1 MLSNK
6 NQHSTPSY
14 VRHDFLVDAH
24 QSKLRVDKF
33 VADRIAKVSRTRVQE
48 ALEEGLVRVNGQ
60 VVKANFKVK
69 PGDKVVVLSYE
80 EPEDYQVDP
89 EDIPLDIF
97 YEDDD
102 LVIVNKSP
110 NMVVHPGVGNF
121 SGTLLNALYFRYQK
135 EMKTGK
141 VRPVLVHRID
151 KETSGLLVVAKNE
164 RALNHLALQFK
175 EHSIQRKYL
184 ALVWGTFEE
193 KNGTIQGNIGR
204 SLKDR
209 KKFTVHADAE
219 LGKHATTHYKVLES
233 FHFTSLLEC
242 QLETGR
248 THQIRVH
255 MKHIGHTLF
264 NDSFYGG
271 DKILKGVVFSKYKQ
285 FVNNTFAILPRQA
298 LHAKSLG
305 FVHPSTES
313 WVLFDSE
320 LPKDFEGALNR
331 WRKLAENQTFNG

>member
-1 MLSNK
+1 MSNK

-80 EPEDYQVDP
+80 EPEDYQVEP
-89 EDIPLDIF
+89 EDIPLNIF

-135 EMKTGK
+135 EMKLGK
-141 VRPVLVHRID
+141 IQPVLVHRID
-151 KETSGLLVVAKNE
+151 KGTSGLLVVAKNE

-184 ALVWGTFEE
+184 ALVWGTFEQ
-193 KNGTIQGNIGR
+193 KHGTIQGNIGR

-209 KKFTVHADAE
+209 KKFTVHSDAE
-219 LGKHATTHYKVLES
+219 SGKPATTHYKVLES

-264 NDSFYGG
+264 NDAFYGG

-285 FVNNTFAILPRQA
+285 FVHNTFAILPRQA

-305 FVHPSTES
+305 FVHPSTDS
-313 WVLFDSE
+313 WVFFDSE